1 MVLCLITAI
10 YSNNRKGLLSLNFL
24 TTTMNEYGYLVLFL
38 SIALGILAL
47 PIPMEAMLAYAG
59 FLSFLEQLNWIGSIV
74 ASAAGS
80 TLGMLLSYWVG
91 CKLGIRF
98 FEKYGKRIH
107 IEPDRLQAINWLRRY
122 GNKLLIIS
130 LFIPVFRH
138 FIGYFSGITRVPIKV
153 YTLYTGIGSTIWVSS
168 FIFLGKTLG
177 PQWGT
182 LFEVIKRYLILTG
195 IILFILIGVVYLIK
209 KLRNVAIETGTK

>member
-1 MVLCLITAI
+1 MHI
-10 YSNNRKGLLSLNFL
+10 L
-24 TTTMNEYGYLVLFL
+24 TTIMNEYGYLVLFL

-59 FLSFLEQLNWIGSIV
+59 FLSFLEQLNWFGSII

-91 CKLGIRF
+91 CRLGIHF
-98 FEKYGKRIH
+98 FEKHGKRLH
-107 IEPDRLQAINWLRRY
+107 LEPDRLHAISNWIRRY

-138 FIGYFSGITRVPIKV
+138 FIGYLSGITRVPIKV
-153 YTLYTGIGSTIWVSS
+153 YTLYTGIGSTLWVSS
-168 FIFLGKTLG
+168 FIFLGKILG
-177 PQWGT
+177 PQWET
-182 LFEVIKRYLILTG
+182 FFEVMKRYLILTS
-195 IILFILIGVVYLIK
+195 IVLFILIGVIYLIK
-209 KLRNVAIETGTK
+209 KIRNVVIETGTK

>member
-1 MVLCLITAI
+1 MT
-10 YSNNRKGLLSLNFL
+10 
-24 TTTMNEYGYLVLFL
+24 EYGYLVLFL

-59 FLSFLEQLNWIGSIV
+59 FLSFLEQLNWIGSIL

-91 CKLGIRF
+91 CKLGIHF
-98 FEKYGKRIH
+98 FEKYGKRLH
-107 IEPDRLQAINWLRRY
+107 LEPDRLQAISSWLRRY

-138 FIGYFSGITRVPIKV
+138 FIGYFSGVTRVPIKV

-168 FIFLGKTLG
+168 FIFLGKILG
-177 PQWGT
+177 PQWGIF
-182 LFEVIKRYLILTG
+182 FEVIKRYLILTG
-195 IILFILIGVVYLIK
+195 IILFILIGVIYLIK

>member
-1 MVLCLITAI
+1 LH
-10 YSNNRKGLLSLNFL
+10 FL
-24 TTTMNEYGYLVLFL
+24 TTIMNEYGYLVLFF
-38 SIALGILAL
+38 SITVGILAL

-59 FLSFLEQLNWIGSIV
+59 YLAFLGQLHWFGSIL

-91 CKLGIRF
+91 CKLGLHF
-98 FEKYGKRIH
+98 FEKHGKKIL
-107 IEPDRLQAINWLRRY
+107 IEPDRLNSISNWLGKY

-153 YTLYTGIGSTIWVSS
+153 YTGYIGLGSTLWVSS

-177 PQWGT
+177 PQWEI
-182 LFEVIKRYLILTG
+182 FIEEIKKYVILASVVLVILLLVIYLIR
-195 IILFILIGVVYLIK
+195 
-209 KLRNVAIETGTK
+209 KLRNVVIEAGTK